1 MAEAPKQQQA
11 QIKADE
17 KELLGQ
23 YSNLVVVHHN
33 AEEFTLN
40 FVYMFP
46 TVAQG
51 KLVASLILN
60 PRHAKR
66 LLARAAGKRGAVRG
80 PIRHTT
86 RSSRARTQILKL
98 DSCSRSERR
107 SHRGFEAQ
115 DDQRLIGSPSTHPS
129 PGSTNSRPTA
139 KPTCGTVWQYA
150 TRATTAKRSRQR
162 RDFSPVVDPPP
173 PHAQHA
179 RPARAY
185 IFRKSGFRARMRA
198 VTGNMHSDFHRNS
211 AFRSE

>member
-1 MAEAPKQQQA
+1 VARAGAAEKPSRTESRLCYSEKERAGERYSSGLQGEEKAMAEAPKQQQQQQA

-66 LLARAAGKRGAVRG
+66 LLRALEENV
-80 PIRHTT
+80 
-86 RSSRARTQILKL
+86 SRY
-98 DSCSRSERR
+98 
-107 SHRGFEAQ
+107 EAQ
-115 DDQRLIGSPSTHPS
+115 FGKLPE
-129 PGSTNSRPTA
+129 A
-139 KPTCGTVWQYA
+139 
-150 TRATTAKRSRQR
+150 
-162 RDFSPVVDPPP
+162 
-173 PHAQHA
+173 
-179 RPARAY
+179 PAPDAEP
-185 IFRKSGFRARMRA
+185 KVGF
-198 VTGNMHSDFHRNS
+198 VQ
-211 AFRSE
+211 